1 MGHQKS
7 RQRQKEARRQVRGG
21 VGLEEGRSREEWG
34 KEWNKQR
41 SEIVSLLG
49 GSRCLSVNQG
59 MRRRRKNSQPSGS
72 NRK

>member
-41 SEIVSLLG
+41 SEIVTLLG
-49 GSRCLSVNQG
+49 GVVGAC
-59 MRRRRKNSQPSGS
+59 P
-72 NRK
+72 